1 MDRDMQAVILKKNLF
16 SEGNE
21 IITLYSREFG
31 KVRGV
36 ARSVKSPK
44 SKLAFALQNLFYI
57 EAELAPSKNLS
68 VIKGARTIE
77 VFKNIRDDLLK
88 VNYALYAAELILKC
102 TADEQPNALLF
113 DLLINFLRHLDQ
125 DPDIKNHCCADFFI
139 FEALALCGY
148 KIEPKT
154 CVLCQRMVAMP
165 GEDVFFSSAKGGF
178 ICNQCASKFAALH
191 KIKPEVYSLF
201 LEYYDKRFKEQ
212 DVACMA
218 LDKWQICAGEMH
230 KLAMDF
236 SSYILERDLKAGQF
250 LSTIK

>member
-1 MDRDMQAVILKKNLF
+1 MQAVILKKNLF

-21 IITLYSREFG
+21 IITLYSRELG

-44 SKLAFALQNLFYI
+44 SKLAFALQDLFYV
-57 EAELAPSKNLS
+57 EAELAPSKGIS
-68 VIKGARTIE
+68 VIKGAKPIE

-102 TADEQPNALLF
+102 TADEQPNAALF
-113 DLLINFLRHLDQ
+113 DLFIFLLKHLDQ
-125 DPDIKNHCCADFFI
+125 DGLDGKMHCCADFFV

-148 KIEPKT
+148 KIDPRI
-154 CVLCQRMVAMP
+154 CVSCQKNIEKS
-165 GEDVFFSSAKGGF
+165 GFEENIFFSSSKGGF
-178 ICNQCASKFAALH
+178 MCQQCASKFASVH
-191 KIKPEVYSLF
+191 KVRPETHSLF
-201 LEYYDKRFKEQ
+201 LKHYNGAFKEQ
-212 DVACMA
+212 DAACVA
-218 LDKWQICAGEMH
+218 LGNSQIYRDELH